1 MTMDYKELLNKVA
14 HKEFVQDRNDFMTS
28 FRANQISSKE
38 MLVNAI
44 CDSINAE
51 ELEHVA
57 VLGSWNSVLLYELLS
72 SRIKVNHWHFFDIDE
87 KVHQDRD
94 IYFSANN
101 MDKNYT
107 SYTKNVNKLFDD
119 PGYHAMFDMIINPSA
134 EHMYDLKPA
143 YGPVYALCSNNYRT
157 IEGQHINCVDSSKEL
172 QKKNGIETLFHRST
186 KDFGLYMRY
195 CVIGLR

>member
-1 MTMDYKELLNKVA
+1 MDYKELLNKVA

-44 CDSINAE
+44 CDKVHAE
-51 ELEHVA
+51 ELENVA

-72 SRIKVNHWHFFDIDE
+72 SRMKVNHWHFFDINE
-87 KVHQDRD
+87 KVHEDRD
-94 IYFSANN
+94 IYFSAND
-101 MDKNYT
+101 MEKNYT

-119 PGYHAMFDMIINPSA
+119 QGYHELFDMIINPSA

-143 YGPVYALCSNNYRT
+143 HGPNICLM
-157 IEGQHINCVDSSKEL
+157 L
-172 QKKNGIETLFHRST
+172 
-186 KDFGLYMRY
+186 
-195 CVIGLR
+195 